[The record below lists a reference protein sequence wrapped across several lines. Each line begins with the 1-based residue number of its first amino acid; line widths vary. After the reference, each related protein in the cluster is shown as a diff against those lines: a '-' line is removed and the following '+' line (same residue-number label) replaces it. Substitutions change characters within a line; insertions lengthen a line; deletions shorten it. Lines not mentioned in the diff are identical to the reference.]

1 MWANVWA
8 TPLDVQ
14 TSGMRAKQKR
24 RLLRTA
30 PCCERHASVFWLESR
45 GLTPI
50 CYIVPQP
57 GDEDNRVLLPHCCTA
72 APPHRP
78 RALGGHEPISFNS
91 NTMTQAACKEPG
103 RHARAAGRQR
113 RAFRLGVSIRL
124 PRADCD
130 QRPARRAA
138 GLPASGSGSKAPASF
153 HDRRRVI
160 RPSTRLAGRR

>member
-1 MWANVWA
+1 MWA

-14 TSGMRAKQKR
+14 TSGMRAKQQAAAFANCTV
-24 RLLRTA
+24 LRT
-30 PCCERHASVFWLESR
+30 PRERFLFECR

-130 QRPARRAA
+130 HRPARRAA